1 MSSKKHKKL
10 KVPIS
15 AWSCFVDEHKPLVQA
30 QYPNESKMEI
40 CHKLQEIWTNAE
52 DEFKKKYQ
60 KKAQCAYR
68 LYARSQKKLDKDS
81 DNVDNNDED
90 DDIKSKKKKIK
101 VPAYSLFVEEK
112 QNQLKNEC
120 PTMSLKE
127 RAELIASMWN
137 NLSQKDKIPY
147 INLSK
152 KATRKI
158 STISYDE
165 YYSDFNDSYSE
176 NEK

>member
-1 MSSKKHKKL
+1 MSSKKHKKPN
-10 KVPIS
+10 VPITP
-15 AWSCFVDEHKPLVQA
+15 WSCFVDEQKPLLQS

-40 CHKLQEIWTNAE
+40 CHKLQEMWKNSDE
-52 DEFKKKYQ
+52 EFKKKYQ
-60 KKAQCAYR
+60 KKSQCAYR

-81 DNVDNNDED
+81 DYNDMNID
-90 DDIKSKKKKIK
+90 DKHIKSKKKKLK

-112 QNQLKNEC
+112 QKQLKNEC

-137 NLSQKDKIPY
+137 NLSPNDKIPY
-147 INLSK
+147 NNLSK

-158 STISYDE
+158 SSISYED
-165 YYSDFNDSYSE
+165 YYSDLNDSYSE

>member
-1 MSSKKHKKL
+1 MSSKKHKKSN
-10 KVPIS
+10 VPIS
-15 AWSCFVDEHKPLVQA
+15 AWSCFVDEQKPLLQA

-40 CHKLQEIWTNAE
+40 CHKLQEMWTNSDE
-52 DEFKKKYQ
+52 EFKKKYQ

-68 LYARSQKKLDKDS
+68 LYARSQKKHEKDYDYYDINKDYS
-81 DNVDNNDED
+81 
-90 DDIKSKKKKIK
+90 DIKSKKKKPK

-137 NLSQKDKIPY
+137 NLSPSDKIPY
-147 INLSK
+147 NNLSK

-158 STISYDE
+158 SSISYED

>member
-1 MSSKKHKKL
+1 MSSKKHKKS

-15 AWSCFVDEHKPLVQA
+15 AWSCFVDEQKPLLQT

-40 CHKLQEIWTNAE
+40 CHKLQEIWE
-52 DEFKKKYQ
+52 KSDEEMKKKYQ
-60 KKAQCAYR
+60 KRAQCAYR
-68 LYARSQKKLDKDS
+68 LYARSQKKHEKDS
-81 DNVDNNDED
+81 DYED
-90 DDIKSKKKKIK
+90 IHIKNTDIKMKKRKAK
-101 VPAYSLFVEEK
+101 VPPYSLFVEEK

-137 NLSQKDKIPY
+137 NLSPKDKIPY
-147 INLSK
+147 INQSK
-152 KATRKI
+152 RASRKI
-158 STISYDE
+158 STISYED
-165 YYSDFNDSYSE
+165 YYSDLNDSDSE